1 MAKRAAGCKLNVPAR
16 RALLTE
22 PIRNVLVVR
31 ADQLG
36 DLVISI
42 PAMRRLREMFP
53 AARLVALL
61 TAAGA
66 DLAGTL
72 GVFDEIVVIDFPD
85 DPAERRRL
93 MPLDV
98 QEALRERLAPHAFD
112 IAIDLAESGVSRPLL
127 LLSGARFL
135 YGFHDREF
143 PWLSGGF
150 EGATHDPA
158 NGLEVAAQST
168 KVLALVERLGASL
181 ASRARVIPR
190 PDLTPAMLEPFGLV
204 AGERYVVLHG
214 GARIAFSRWPY
225 YGDLAALILNRTDLK
240 VVLVTDD
247 PGSSA
252 RLPEPLLASDRLRLI
267 DERLPFDALD
277 ALLSFC
283 AVFIGNDSGP
293 KHLAALRGARVV
305 SLHSARINWNEWGQE
320 TMGSIVSRRVPCAGC
335 AILHD
340 SDECGKSFACV
351 VDIGVEEVFAEVMRL
366 LSV

>member
-1 MAKRAAGCKLNVPAR
+1 
-16 RALLTE
+16 
-22 PIRNVLVVR
+22 
-31 ADQLG
+31 
-36 DLVISI
+36 
-42 PAMRRLREMFP
+42 MFP

-72 GVFDEIVVIDFPD
+72 GIFDEIVVVDFPD
-85 DPAERRRL
+85 DPLELRRL
-93 MPLDV
+93 MPLDG
-98 QEALRERLAPHAFD
+98 QEALRERLAPYAFD

-150 EGATHDPA
+150 EGATHDPV

-168 KVLALVERLGASL
+168 KVVALVERLGASL
-181 ASRARVIPR
+181 AGRARVIPR

-204 AGERYVVLHG
+204 AGERYVVLHA
-214 GARIAFSRWPY
+214 GARIAFSRWPGY
-225 YGDLAALILNRTDLK
+225 RDLAALILDRTDLK
-240 VVLVTDD
+240 VVLVTGD
-247 PGSSA
+247 PGTAASS
-252 RLPEPLLASDRLRLI
+252 PETPSSDRFRLI

-283 AVFIGNDSGP
+283 AVFVGNDSGP

-320 TMGSIVSRRVPCAGC
+320 MMGSIVSRRVPCAGC